1 MDIGQNLNT
10 ESVRHADPLSPLCV
24 DPETPIREA
33 LVLLKQRRRGELLV
47 CRGGRLVGIFTE
59 RDFLRL
65 MARRQDLDA
74 PIGQVMT
81 PDPLTVGADDTIG
94 QAVGSMSANGY
105 RRLPIVDPEGR
116 PTGLVNI
123 AGIVHWLVQHFPQAV
138 YNLPPVPNPITQERE
153 GP

>member
-1 MDIGQNLNT
+1 MDIGHNLNT
-10 ESVRHADPLSPLCV
+10 ESVQHADPLSPLCV
-24 DPETPIREA
+24 DPETPVREV

-47 CRGGRLVGIFTE
+47 CRSGKLVGIFTE

-65 MARRQDLDA
+65 MARRQDLDVS
-74 PIGQVMT
+74 IEQVMT
-81 PDPLTVGADDTIG
+81 PDPLTVRAEDTVG
-94 QAVGSMSANGY
+94 QAVSSMSANGY

-116 PTGLVNI
+116 PTGVVNI

-138 YNLPPVPNPITQERE
+138 YNLPPVPNPTTQERE